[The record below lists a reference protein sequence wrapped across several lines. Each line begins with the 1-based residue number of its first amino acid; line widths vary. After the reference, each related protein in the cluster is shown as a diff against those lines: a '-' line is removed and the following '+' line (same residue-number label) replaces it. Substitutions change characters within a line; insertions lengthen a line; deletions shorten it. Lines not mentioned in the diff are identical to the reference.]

1 MINFENVVRRSLFEM
16 TTDETA
22 EPSTESS
29 VDSINNSVAFLSDK
43 PLTEFNQAYTKFYK
57 TALDKSSFGT
67 LLAVIS
73 KSANQTNYV
82 QSYFEKYVQFFPYV
96 DFVTDVI
103 QTAIGQDKP
112 FLNKFNPTEHGT
124 AAIQATKNYIKHF
137 QEKAVVGGWELE
149 YPCKTARSLILQS
162 DLRKKQYGQV
172 VGSLALQNYYN
183 KSIQVT
189 IFSLLNARKKAR
201 DPQNITPNASNYIQQ
216 ILLTPEKFAG
226 GNIKVPQ
233 EFSRIYEQTSVQQL
247 MKIGVAIKNFYNFE
261 KSNKQ
266 RALDQQ
272 NEGRKIITSIEDFF
286 SNSSVTND
294 TFKWEADGQS
304 QLDLAG
310 LTFNGLLQLIED
322 TQAEF
327 SFDTPST
334 QAEFPFSSD
343 KSLAKPTTTIPKEWD
358 NKLKPNTPQANT
370 KPLDGPTGGGYNIKN
385 IKSMTNVDSAIELYK
400 ELENFANYIKEVEA
414 KKGPDIAGALK
425 GATRAVKGLSLGV

>member
-1 MINFENVVRRSLFEM
+1 MVNFENVVRRSLFEM
-16 TTDETA
+16 ATEKPVESDAETINK
-22 EPSTESS
+22 S
-29 VDSINNSVAFLSDK
+29 VVFLSNK
-43 PLTEFNQAYTKFYK
+43 PLTDFNQIYTKFYK
-57 TALDKSSFGT
+57 PILDKSSFET

-82 QSYFEKYVQFFPYV
+82 QGDFEKYIEFFPYV
-96 DFVTDVI
+96 DFITDII

-112 FLNKFNPTEHGT
+112 FLNKFVPAIHGE
-124 AAIQATKNYIKHF
+124 AALLATKNYIKYF
-137 QEKAVVGGWELE
+137 QEKAVAGGWTLD
-149 YPCKTARSLILQS
+149 YPCKTARSLILQT

-183 KSIQVT
+183 KSLQVT

-201 DPQNITPNASNYIQQ
+201 DPQNTTPNASNYIQQ

-226 GNIKVPQ
+226 GKIKVPQ

-266 RALDQQ
+266 RLLDQQ
-272 NEGRKIITSIEDFF
+272 NEGRKITTSIEDFF
-286 SNSSVTND
+286 SNSTVTND

-327 SFDTPST
+327 SFDQAPT
-334 QAEFPFSSD
+334 QAEFPFSQD
-343 KSLAKPTTTIPKEWD
+343 KSLTKPETPKEWD
-358 NKLKPNTPQANT
+358 NKLKPEAPQTNTN
-370 KPLDGPTGGGYNIKN
+370 PLDGPTGGGYNIKN
-385 IKSMTNVDSAIELYK
+385 IKSMTNVDSAVELYK
-400 ELENFANYIKEVEA
+400 ELENLANYIKEVEA